1 MSMTHFTV
9 DILTPDKV
17 VAKDMPAESLLV
29 PSVKGQINILV
40 DHTHIVSKLETGMVS
55 VFGGADDPD
64 RYFSVSTG
72 ICKVLDEKIII
83 LANTSEESHEIDL
96 ERAQQALDYA
106 EDRLQNSESLTDEE
120 YTKYNRKI
128 ERAKLRIQ
136 MCSFKG

>member
-55 VFGGADDPD
+55 VFWW
-64 RYFSVSTG
+64 S
-72 ICKVLDEKIII
+72 
-83 LANTSEESHEIDL
+83 
-96 ERAQQALDYA
+96 
-106 EDRLQNSESLTDEE
+106 
-120 YTKYNRKI
+120 
-128 ERAKLRIQ
+128 
-136 MCSFKG
+136 